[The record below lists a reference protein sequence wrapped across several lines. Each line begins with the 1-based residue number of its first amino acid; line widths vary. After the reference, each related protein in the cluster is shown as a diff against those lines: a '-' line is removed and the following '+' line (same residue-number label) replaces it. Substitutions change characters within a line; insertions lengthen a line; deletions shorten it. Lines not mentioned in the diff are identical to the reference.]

1 MENLHTS
8 ILTIKALKIVIP
20 IAIVLAVFV
29 IKLVL
34 NRSQKRIV
42 CYEDEQAYTAAEGE
56 NEPQN
61 QYCDDEEDDYDP
73 EKEKAESRKNI
84 EKFTKQLESAQTNER
99 KAELYC
105 CRSQAYSSLDMY
117 SQATEDINAAIAL
130 CPQNDHYYYKRADLL
145 LVHDDNKALQDITTA
160 ISLAPKNAA
169 YYDLRAVIYLLTP
182 QNFDKALEDF
192 TTVIDFWKSDSNISA
207 SDTADAYFGRG
218 RIYFY
223 LKQYDNVLQ
232 DVTKSIEL
240 IYGQEDILSK
250 FARYR
255 YYLLRARTY
264 CAEGN
269 FDAAIKDYDFLV
281 ENDEYGQ
288 EQWILERAQ
297 TYLKKG
303 DKAKAKKEFSKLTN
317 SDSPTCALPRAEAF
331 QTLGKPE
338 KALEVLN
345 TEEDNTKNI
354 IEEYK
359 ECATNDFDSHF
370 VEIYFLRGEVYQ
382 ELKEHDK
389 ALEDYKRSIEYYEKI
404 FARNKSE
411 LDIYDQIR
419 YNNCLNRITEITGR
433 KHKLNN

>member
-42 CYEDEQAYTAAEGE
+42 YYDDESAYTSAEGE
-56 NEPQN
+56 NAAQN
-61 QYCDDEEDDYDP
+61 QYDDDEEDDYDP
-73 EKEKAESRKNI
+73 EKEKEESRKDI
-84 EKFTKQLESAQTNER
+84 EKFTKQLETAQTNEQ

-105 CRSQAYSSLDMY
+105 CRSEAYSSLDMQ
-117 SQATEDINAAIAL
+117 SQAMEDINEAIAL

-160 ISLAPKNAA
+160 ISLAPKNAG
-169 YYDLRAVIYLLTP
+169 YYDLRANIYLLNP
-182 QNFDKALEDF
+182 QNFDRAMEDF
-192 TTVIDFWKSDSNISA
+192 STFIDFFASSSDISA
-207 SDTADAYFGRG
+207 SDAADAYFGRG

-223 LKQYDNVLQ
+223 LKQYDKALEN
-232 DVTKSIEL
+232 VTKSIEL

-255 YYLLRARTY
+255 YYALRARTY
-264 CAEGN
+264 YAEGN
-269 FDAAIKDYDFLV
+269 FDAAIRDYDFLV
-281 ENDEYGQ
+281 ENDEYERG
-288 EQWILERAQ
+288 QWILKRAQ
-297 TYLKKG
+297 TYIKKG

-317 SDSPTCALPRAEAF
+317 SDSPTYALPRAEAF

-345 TEEDNTKNI
+345 SEEDNTKNI
-354 IEEYK
+354 IEEYT
-359 ECATNDFDSHF
+359 EYAMNDFDTHF
-370 VEIYFLRGEVYQ
+370 LKMYFLRGEVY
-382 ELKEHDK
+382 EKMKNPDK
-389 ALEDYKRSIEYYEKI
+389 ALEDYKRSIEYYEKV

-411 LDIYDQIR
+411 LNIYDHIR
-419 YNNCLNRITEITGR
+419 YNDCVNRIAEITGN
-433 KHKLNN
+433 KIN